1 MRGSGA
7 MQLDAISK
15 SLELVAEKV
24 GDPAPLVYERLFKQR
39 PDLEEMFFMDS
50 DGGVRGSMLQQCFDC
65 IFDAAGEGILC
76 SSVLPSE
83 CQRHVEYGVEADLF
97 ISFFTTIRDTF
108 REVIASDWTPAIDG
122 AWDSLLEQL
131 AGVHAKAA

>member
-1 MRGSGA
+1 MELEA
-7 MQLDAISK
+7 LNQ
-15 SLELVAEKV
+15 SLEVVVEKV
-24 GDPAPLVYERLFKQR
+24 GDPAPLVYERLFRQR

-76 SSVLPSE
+76 NSVLPSE

-108 REVIASDWTPAIDG
+108 KDVIAGGWTPAMDD
-122 AWDSLLEQL
+122 AWDSLLAQL
-131 AGVHAKAA
+131 ATVHARAA

>member
-1 MRGSGA
+1 MTNS
-7 MQLDAISK
+7 DAINQT
-15 SLELVAEKV
+15 LEMVGEKV

-65 IFDAAGEGILC
+65 LFDAAGEGILC

-83 CQRHVEYGVEADLF
+83 SQRHVEYGVEADLF
-97 ISFFTTIRDTF
+97 ISFFTTIRDTCK
-108 REVIASDWTPAIDG
+108 EVVAGDWTPDMDS
-122 AWDSLLEQL
+122 AWDDLLKQL
-131 AGVHAKAA
+131 EGVHAKAA